1 MFHIESLEGCKEAAQ
16 LLDITY
22 VKEVNQ
28 RIALKGC
35 VHLLGNDGLFW
46 NAATDVIQTFISR
59 NICLDGIY
67 L

>member
-46 NAATDVIQTFISR
+46 NAATDVI
-59 NICLDGIY
+59 
-67 L
+67 